1 MQKVKR
7 LENIDYMTQAD
18 LEIYLKYFD
27 ELRVKRGSI
36 DKIRGQMILDC
47 IRRDF
52 CNLGGEWIPKDKP
65 KAQEP
70 TPPPAEPSE
79 RGSKWRRGRKQKHE
93 RAERPRVEEPPEEP
107 QKEPPK
113 EEEKPDPDAWKKEP
127 WAEELWEKMGEWSR
141 RIWQKECR
149 ETDIYLN
156 RKLET
161 DMASPESCREFLEWI
176 KQWERRIEEEKR
188 KQEEEQKKKEDDE
201 DF

>member
-1 MQKVKR
+1 MITKINVQYDPVLKKILEYVRTRNLYTSSGGLLEMLRRGMETDILEFNKKR
-7 LENIDYMTQAD
+7 APAYGKEEQ
-18 LEIYLKYFD
+18 
-27 ELRVKRGSI
+27 
-36 DKIRGQMILDC
+36 
-47 IRRDF
+47 
-52 CNLGGEWIPKDKP
+52 
-65 KAQEP
+65 
-70 TPPPAEPSE
+70 PPAEPSE

-93 RAERPRVEEPPEEP
+93 RAERPRVEEPPE
-107 QKEPPK
+107 EPPK